1 MKRSLSD
8 RDGEGDRGRRSPGQY
23 ARATER
29 ALRLRT
35 LIALGLLAVVTELIG
50 RSFGPHAT
58 PFLGWDVLLLMCMLA
73 ISRYVLP
80 LLERRNRGATAE
92 EHVGG
97 LLDQLAGWR
106 VIHDASTGH
115 GNVDHIIIGPAG
127 VFTVETKSHPGPVR
141 VAGVHGATLRQ
152 AQAQRRRVEE
162 ITALKVEPLLVYSSA
177 WIDRPMAR
185 RRGVRVVPA
194 RLLLMYLTGRRRV
207 LSGEQV
213 ELAYHLLAAALTEQQ
228 LSSRLRGRA
237 GAFSRL

>member
-1 MKRSLSD
+1 MRRSS
-8 RDGEGDRGRRSPGQY
+8 GDRVRRSAGQY

-35 LIALGLLAVVTELIG
+35 LIALGALAVATALVL
-50 RSFGPHAT
+50 RAFGPHDT
-58 PFLGWDVLLLMCMLA
+58 LFLGWDVLLLMCMLA
-73 ISRYVLP
+73 ISRFVLP
-80 LLERRNRGATAE
+80 LMERRNRGATAE

-106 VIHDASTGH
+106 VLHDVSTGH

-141 VAGVHGATLRQ
+141 VARVHGTTLRQ
-152 AQAQRRRVEE
+152 AHAQRRRVES

-185 RRGVRVVPA
+185 RKGVRIVPA
-194 RLLLMYLTGRRRV
+194 RLLLVYLTGRRRV
-207 LSGEQV
+207 LSAEQV

-228 LSSRLRGRA
+228 LRSRLRGRA

>member
-1 MKRSLSD
+1 MKWLP
-8 RDGEGDRGRRSPGQY
+8 GNRGRSHRSAGQY
-23 ARATER
+23 ARAAER

-35 LIALGLLAVVTELIG
+35 LIALGLLAVVTELVG
-50 RSFGPHAT
+50 RSFGPHDKR
-58 PFLGWDVLLLMCMLA
+58 FLGWDALLLMCMLA

-115 GNVDHIIIGPAG
+115 GNVDHVIIGPAG

-141 VAGVHGATLRQ
+141 VARVHGATLRQ
-152 AQAQRRRVEE
+152 AQAQRRRVEG

-194 RLLLMYLTGRRRV
+194 RLLLVYLTGRRRV
-207 LSGEQV
+207 LSPEQV

-228 LSSRLRGRA
+228 LRTRLRGRA

>member
-1 MKRSLSD
+1 MKRSPSD
-8 RDGEGDRGRRSPGQY
+8 RARRSAGQY

-35 LIALGLLAVVTELIG
+35 LIALGALAVVTALAV
-50 RSFGPHAT
+50 RAFGPHDKR
-58 PFLGWDVLLLMCMLA
+58 FLGWDVLLLMCMFA

-106 VIHDASTGH
+106 VFHDVSTGH
-115 GNVDHIIIGPAG
+115 GNVDHIIVGPAG

-141 VAGVHGATLRQ
+141 VARVHGATLRQ
-152 AQAQRRRVEE
+152 AHAQRRRVES
-162 ITALKVEPLLVYSSA
+162 ITALKAEALLVYSSA
-177 WIDRPMAR
+177 WVDRPMAR
-185 RRGVRVVPA
+185 RKGVRIVPA
-194 RLLLMYLTGRRRV
+194 RLLLVYLTGRRRL
-207 LSGEQV
+207 LSAEQV
-213 ELAYHLLAAALTEQQ
+213 ELASQLLAAALSEQQ
-228 LSSRLRGRA
+228 LRSRLRGRA